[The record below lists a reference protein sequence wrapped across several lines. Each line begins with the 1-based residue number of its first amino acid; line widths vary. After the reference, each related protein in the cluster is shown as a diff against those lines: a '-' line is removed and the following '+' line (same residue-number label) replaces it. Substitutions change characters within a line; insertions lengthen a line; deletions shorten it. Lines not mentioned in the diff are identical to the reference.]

1 MGRTFRRREQEKVT
15 VMRTFILSI
24 LLASAAATS
33 AIAQDHGRW
42 QQEDA
47 QSDPHAAKEDR
58 QQQREQAREQRSS
71 GGADV
76 ARVREQPQTQT
87 QPQPQPQV
95 EARRQRSD
103 GGNFASGQQNEAQQL
118 QQQQQQQQ
126 QRWQGRGG
134 SDARRSNDRSTAQT
148 EVQAPQV
155 DQQRQFDGRNRGTW
169 NGGDRR
175 NGSGGE
181 LRQSD
186 RAAPNVMRDRNPLV
200 VNDTRQ
206 QAQRSDGRRWAN
218 GGWNRDWRNDRRYD
232 WRRYRNSHRSIFRI
246 GIYYDPFGYNY
257 RPFDIGYR
265 LYPAYLG
272 RQYWIDPAM
281 YQLPYPPPGT
291 TWVRY
296 WNDALLVDT
305 YTGEVVDVIRDFFW

>member
-1 MGRTFRRREQEKVT
+1 
-15 VMRTFILSI
+15 MRTIILSI
-24 LLASAAATS
+24 LLASAAAAP
-33 AIAQDHGRW
+33 AIAQDHGRR
-42 QQEDA
+42 QQEA
-47 QSDPHAAKEDR
+47 TESDRNAAREAR
-58 QQQREQAREQRSS
+58 QQQREQAREQRSG

-76 ARVREQPQTQT
+76 ARVREQPQPQA
-87 QPQPQPQV
+87 QPQQPPPPV

-103 GGNFASGQQNEAQQL
+103 GGNFGGDQQNEA
-118 QQQQQQQQ
+118 QQQ

-134 SDARRSNDRSTAQT
+134 SDARRSNDRGNAQT

-155 DQQRQFDGRNRGTW
+155 DQQRQFDGRNRGNW

-175 NGSGGE
+175 NLSGGD
-181 LRQSD
+181 LRQGD
-186 RAAPNVMRDRNPLV
+186 RATPNVMRDRNPLV
-200 VNDTRQ
+200 VNDPRQ

-257 RPFDIGYR
+257 RPFDVGYR

-272 RQYWIDPAM
+272 QQYWIDPAM

-296 WNDALLVDT
+296 WNDALLVDM
-305 YTGEVVDVIRDFFW
+305 YSGEVVDVIRDFFW

>member
-1 MGRTFRRREQEKVT
+1 
-15 VMRTFILSI
+15 MRTIILSI
-24 LLASAAATS
+24 LLAGAAATP

-47 QSDPHAAKEDR
+47 QSDRHAAKQER
-58 QQQREQAREQRSS
+58 QQQREQAREQRSG
-71 GGADV
+71 GGAEV
-76 ARVREQPQTQT
+76 ARVREQPQPQTQT
-87 QPQPQPQV
+87 QPQPQPQSD
-95 EARRQRSD
+95 ARRQRSD
-103 GGNFASGQQNEAQQL
+103 GGNSGGGQQNQAQQRQQ

-134 SDARRSNDRSTAQT
+134 SDARRSNDRGTAQT

-181 LRQSD
+181 LRQGD
-186 RAAPNVMRDRNPLV
+186 RATPNVMRDRNPLI
-200 VNDTRQ
+200 VNDPRQ

-232 WRRYRNSHRSIFRI
+232 WRGYRNSHRSIFRI

-272 RQYWIDPAM
+272 QQYWIDPAM

-296 WNDALLVDT
+296 WNDAVLVDM
-305 YTGEVVDVIRDFFW
+305 YSGEVVDVIRDFFW